1 MTQDQN
7 DLPARLGALVL
18 AVLREC
24 AAGQDD
30 VIVGYSEGMVSI
42 MASHGRTYER
52 AFTVSPADTV
62 FYGLD
67 RCERQALS

>member
-30 VIVGYSEGMVSI
+30 VIVGYSEGIVSI
-42 MASHGRTYER
+42 IPSHGRTAER
-52 AFTVSPADTV
+52 AFAVNPADAV
-62 FYGLD
+62 LYGLD
-67 RCERQALS
+67 RRERQALS

>member
-7 DLPARLGALVL
+7 DLPSRLGALVL

-30 VIVGYSEGMVSI
+30 VIITYSERAVTAW
-42 MASHGRTYER
+42 ASHGRTDARTLTLTPLEA
-52 AFTVSPADTV
+52 AFLM
-62 FYGLD
+62 LD
-67 RCERQALS
+67 RCA